1 MFFRFIIKKKKK
13 KVFWYDVKVKIVFYY
28 LVFSDYLVANKGL
41 KITLTFFLLFNV
53 KGIMSQFLI
62 LSSFLT
68 LK

>member
-1 MFFRFIIKKKKK
+1 
-13 KVFWYDVKVKIVFYY
+13 VKIVFYY